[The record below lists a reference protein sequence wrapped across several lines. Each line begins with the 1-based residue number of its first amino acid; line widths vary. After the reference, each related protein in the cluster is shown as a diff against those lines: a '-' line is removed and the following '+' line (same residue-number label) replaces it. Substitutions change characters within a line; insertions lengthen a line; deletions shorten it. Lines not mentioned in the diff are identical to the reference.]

1 MRIALIAA
9 VAANGV
15 IGSDNRLPWHLPE
28 DLREFKRITLGKP
41 LIMGRKTFESIG
53 RPLPGRTNIVLSRQ
67 PGWQREGVVVASDL
81 AVALDLARELAGADE
96 VMVIGGEQIYRQAL
110 PLAERLY
117 LTLVDLDVAGD
128 ARFPELDRGQWRELS
143 RVESRS
149 EKDGT
154 GFAMVV
160 WERLGDDSVTDGNNP
175 RAS

>member
-28 DLREFKRITLGKP
+28 DLREFKRVTLGKP
-41 LIMGRKTFESIG
+41 VIMGRKTFESIG

-67 PGWQREGVVVASDL
+67 PGWRAEGVLVAADL
-81 AVALDLARELAGADE
+81 ASALDLARGVAADGE

-117 LTLVDLDVAGD
+117 LTFVDLAVAGD
-128 ARFPELDRGQWRELS
+128 ARFPELDSTQWRELS
-143 RVESRS
+143 RAESRS
-149 EKDGT
+149 EKDGIP
-154 GFAMVV
+154 FAFAV
-160 WERLGDDSVTDGNNP
+160 WERVRG
-175 RAS
+175 